1 MNRKLDS
8 ESMGLINTFE
18 SATGAAVKDC
28 IIGDRVLFIVEENQ
42 MGKAIGKN
50 GVNIKKMEYL
60 LKKKIRLAEFNSDA
74 AQFVKNLVYPNEVSV
89 EKKESTITVHCK
101 DSGTRAMVIGRE
113 RQNINTISD
122 IAKRYFDVTEIKVA

>member
-1 MNRKLDS
+1 VNRKFDS
-8 ESMGLINTFE
+8 ETMGLINTFE

-28 IIGDRVLFIVEENQ
+28 IISDRVLFIVEENQ

-50 GVNIKKMEYL
+50 GVNIKKMEHL
-60 LKKKIRLAEFNSDA
+60 LKKKIKLAEFSSDA

-89 EKKESTITVHCK
+89 EKKEGTIIVHCK

-113 RQNINTISD
+113 RQNINSIFG
-122 IAKRYFDVTEIKVA
+122 IAKRYFDVAEIKVA